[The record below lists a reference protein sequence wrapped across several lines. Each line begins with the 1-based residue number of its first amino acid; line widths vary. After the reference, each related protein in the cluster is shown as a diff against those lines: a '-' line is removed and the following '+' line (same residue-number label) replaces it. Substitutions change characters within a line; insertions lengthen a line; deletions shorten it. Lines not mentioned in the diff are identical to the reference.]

1 MTGTVWSGRG
11 ANQMKEASMQ
21 PAGFEAS
28 SHARENLTHVVI
40 AGGGVAA
47 LEAVL
52 ALRQLAGE
60 RVAITLIT
68 ADHEFVYR
76 PMVVREPFS
85 GPLARRY
92 QLDEI
97 AADLDLDLRID
108 RVDSV
113 NADERKVQL
122 HAGGSVGYDALLIAV
137 GALEKPS
144 FPHALNIND
153 RLIDDEL
160 HGLLQDI
167 EDGLTK
173 SVAFLVPP
181 EETWRLPLYE
191 LALMTAARAYEMDVK
206 IEVTIVTPE
215 HGPLAVFGTAASRAV
230 QEALDRL
237 HVVTLTQSTP
247 RVSDDARLFVDPE
260 GRELRVD
267 RLVALPQLFGP
278 GLAGLPADAR
288 GFIPVDK
295 HGRVRDVSAVFAAGD
310 ATDFPI
316 KQGGISAQ
324 EAVAAA
330 ETIAALAGIEI
341 DPRPFRPVMHALML
355 GPKPPLYLRSQLVDG
370 VPTASEASTEPLW
383 FPPSKIDSQYL
394 SPYLIE
400 LDYRER

>member
-1 MTGTVWSGRG
+1 
-11 ANQMKEASMQ
+11 MQ
-21 PAGFEAS
+21 AAGSEAS
-28 SHARENLTHVVI
+28 SHAREDPTHVVI

-60 RVAITLIT
+60 RVSITLIA
-68 ADHEFVYR
+68 ADHEFIYR
-76 PMVVREPFS
+76 PMIVREPFS

-92 QLDEI
+92 QLDGI

-108 RVDSV
+108 RVDAIDV
-113 NADERKVQL
+113 GERKVQL
-122 HAGGSVGYDALLIAV
+122 HMGGSVGYDALLVAV
-137 GALEKPS
+137 GAIAKPS
-144 FPHALNIND
+144 FPHALNID
-153 RLIDDEL
+153 YRLIDDEL

-173 SVAFLVPP
+173 SVAFLAPQA
-181 EETWRLPLYE
+181 EAWHLPLYE
-191 LALMTAARAYEMDVK
+191 LALMTAERAYEMDVQTE
-206 IEVTIVTPE
+206 ITIVTPE
-215 HGPLAVFGTAASRAV
+215 HAPLAVFGTVASNAV
-230 QEALDRL
+230 KEALDRR

-247 RVSDDARLFVDPE
+247 RVSADARLFVDPD
-260 GRELRVD
+260 GRELQVD

-278 GLAGLPADAR
+278 GLPGLPADER
-288 GFIPVDK
+288 GFIPIDK
-295 HGRVRDVSAVFAAGD
+295 HGRVRDVSGVFAAGD

-316 KQGGISAQ
+316 KQGGVSAQ

-330 ETIAALAGIEI
+330 ETIAALAGIDL

-370 VPTASEASTEPLW
+370 VPTASEASTDPLW

-394 SPYLIE
+394 SPYLVD
-400 LDYRER
+400 LDFR

>member
-1 MTGTVWSGRG
+1 
-11 ANQMKEASMQ
+11 
-21 PAGFEAS
+21 
-28 SHARENLTHVVI
+28 
-40 AGGGVAA
+40 
-47 LEAVL
+47 
-52 ALRQLAGE
+52 
-60 RVAITLIT
+60 
-68 ADHEFVYR
+68 
-76 PMVVREPFS
+76 
-85 GPLARRY
+85 
-92 QLDEI
+92 
-97 AADLDLDLRID
+97 
-108 RVDSV
+108 
-113 NADERKVQL
+113 
-122 HAGGSVGYDALLIAV
+122 
-137 GALEKPS
+137 
-144 FPHALNIND
+144 
-153 RLIDDEL
+153 
-160 HGLLQDI
+160 
-167 EDGLTK
+167 
-173 SVAFLVPP
+173 
-181 EETWRLPLYE
+181 
-191 LALMTAARAYEMDVK
+191 MTAERAYEMDVK